1 MFTFFK
7 PMGYLTMVA
16 ASIAG
21 VGCDPE
27 INAQGVDMTMTAKN
41 EQPVTLPRPPLKIPM
56 PLDKAGYKVDV
67 TFEVPPLPK
76 GITSLN
82 YFIGLRVMF
91 APRTSDVRVA
101 LENNPVMA
109 RIFLHRIKD
118 GKELKIPLFNSK
130 IISDFGEY
138 PYRFEVFE
146 IPEGKATAELTHAS
160 HSGAPRG
167 TPDASTLVFSF
178 TAAKDDGTPGVYRL
192 QVETLEDI
200 PALSGLTSFLV
211 YEERRKR

>member
-1 MFTFFK
+1 
-7 PMGYLTMVA
+7 
-16 ASIAG
+16 
-21 VGCDPE
+21 
-27 INAQGVDMTMTAKN
+27 MTMTANN
-41 EQPVTLPRPPLKIPM
+41 EQPTKLPSPPLKIPM
-56 PLDKAGYKVDV
+56 PLDKAGYKADV
-67 TFEVPPLPK
+67 TFEVPSLPK

-91 APRTSDVRVA
+91 APGTSNVRIA
-101 LENNPVMA
+101 LEEYSITVQV
-109 RIFLHRIKD
+109 FLHRIKD
-118 GKELKIPLFNSK
+118 GKELKIPLFNNK

-146 IPEGKATAELTHAS
+146 IPEGKATAELSYAS

-200 PALSGLTSFLV
+200 PELSGITSFLV
-211 YEERRKR
+211 YEERQTLIDS